1 MASTNFVRW
10 ASSPGAQ
17 LMSDDKYKAAA
28 STGLVPGIADLEQA
42 NKSWLQA
49 SAIAEAFG
57 HLVTTN
63 KAAYDGVDFLDTDT
77 AEQLAEKVFAV
88 FAKRL
93 PGEIPNKSI
102 VTSKLA
108 DESVTIE
115 KLSKKL
121 DFGSSEIQ
129 IRGMPLSQLKLVTL
143 KDRELALATDT
154 FQLFAGDGKSQG
166 GILIGG
172 DTAAQIVEI
181 REILEALTNSV
192 AKLGSQTQPFTE

>member
-108 DESVTIE
+108 DKSVTIE
-115 KLSKKL
+115 KLAKKL

>member
-1 MASTNFVRW
+1 
-10 ASSPGAQ
+10 
-17 LMSDDKYKAAA
+17 MSDDKYKAAA

-115 KLSKKL
+115 KLAKKL

-154 FQLFAGDGKSQG
+154 YDLYVGDGVTAG
-166 GILIGG
+166 GHLVGG
-172 DTAAQIVEI
+172 SKYDEI
-181 REILEALTNSV
+181 TEVLAKLTNAV
-192 AKLGSQTQPFTE
+192 ATLGHQAQPLSGV

>member
-28 STGLVPGIADLEQA
+28 SAGLVPGIADLEQA

-63 KAAYDGVDFLDTDT
+63 KAAYDGVDFLDTGT
-77 AEQLAEKVFAV
+77 AGQLAEKVFAV

-115 KLSKKL
+115 KLAKKL

-192 AKLGSQTQPFTE
+192 AKLGNQSQPFTE

>member
-115 KLSKKL
+115 KLAKKL
-121 DFGSSEIQ
+121 DFGRSEIQ

-192 AKLGSQTQPFTE
+192 AKLGSQSQPFTE

>member
-115 KLSKKL
+115 KLAKKL

-154 FQLFAGDGKSQG
+154 FQLFAGDGKTQG
-166 GILIGG
+166 GHLIGG

-181 REILEALTNSV
+181 REILETLTNSV

>member
-28 STGLVPGIADLEQA
+28 ATGLVPGIADLEQA

-115 KLSKKL
+115 KLAKKL

-172 DTAAQIVEI
+172 DTQAQIVEI
-181 REILEALTNSV
+181 REILETLTNSV
-192 AKLGSQTQPFTE
+192 AKLGSQSQPFTE

>member
-28 STGLVPGIADLEQA
+28 SIGLVPGIADLEQA

-115 KLSKKL
+115 KLAKKL

>member
-28 STGLVPGIADLEQA
+28 ATGLVPGIADLEQA

-63 KAAYDGVDFLDTDT
+63 KDAYDGVDFLDTDT

-115 KLSKKL
+115 KLAKKL

>member
-115 KLSKKL
+115 KLAKKL

-192 AKLGSQTQPFTE
+192 AKLGNQSQPFTE

>member
-115 KLSKKL
+115 KLAKKL

-172 DTAAQIVEI
+172 DTATQIVEI

-192 AKLGSQTQPFTE
+192 AKLGSQSQPFTE